1 MLCYVMLYP
10 YTPMK
15 SQPEDSDRS
24 SKSNCWS
31 SFKRH
36 LRNSERRCE
45 RENEEGAWAKT
56 EKQSTN
62 RNLKRILNN
71 M

>member
-1 MLCYVMLYP
+1 
-10 YTPMK
+10 MK

-45 RENEEGAWAKT
+45 RENEEGAVRPKPRNKAQT
-56 EKQSTN
+56 ETQAIPKKNS
-62 RNLKRILNN
+62 KH